1 MAARKTLKLAK
12 SPKPK
17 SKPTKAKKSAPKK
30 PAAKKVAAPKKAA
43 PKKTAAPKKKPILTL
58 VLDEAAP
65 PPPADEQRST
75 ALAWFGNLS
84 NRIASAGVPEL
95 QTLIGEARSYDLV
108 GLSQALGDDSQV
120 LALNKAANELIEA
133 GLESFGAAS
142 PQGFQLQVLR
152 DILNDS

>member
-1 MAARKTLKLAK
+1 MAAARKK
-12 SPKPK
+12 S
-17 SKPTKAKKSAPKK
+17 
-30 PAAKKVAAPKKAA
+30 APKKAA
-43 PKKTAAPKKKPILTL
+43 PKKAAKKPKAKAKKPAPRKPPTLTL

-65 PPPADEQRST
+65 PNPALEQRAN
-75 ALAWFGNLS
+75 ALAWFANLS
-84 NRIASAGVPEL
+84 NRIAAAGVPEL
-95 QTLIGEARSYDLV
+95 QTLIGEARAYDLV
-108 GLSQALGDDSQV
+108 GLSEALGDDSQV